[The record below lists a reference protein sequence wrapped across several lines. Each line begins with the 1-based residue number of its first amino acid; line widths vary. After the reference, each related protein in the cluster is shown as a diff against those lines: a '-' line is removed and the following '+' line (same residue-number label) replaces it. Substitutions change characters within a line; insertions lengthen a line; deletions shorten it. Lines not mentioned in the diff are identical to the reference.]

1 MHGAT
6 KNAFTSAPPKTAHP
20 RRQPK
25 RNGEASREGRLKPG
39 NETMTNEDK
48 NEEFQAQEP
57 VSNTGNEGL
66 PPQANLSEADFAQL
80 EAEAAKHAEYV
91 PYVDPSSKSKK
102 NFAEPELASEV
113 SDEDPYGGFDEEGR
127 PLCDL
132 EEQDS
137 TVESVD
143 PVRLVRLNKYLAAN
157 GIASRRR
164 ADQLIADGEV
174 LVDGKIVKELGTK
187 VDPATQ
193 HVEWDGIVLKPSG
206 AKHRYYLLNKP
217 TGVVCTNDEKELRR
231 RAWDLISDPEK
242 GRVYPVGRLD
252 VDSSGLL
259 ILTND
264 GEFTH
269 RITHPS
275 YGVEKTYEV
284 VVKEFV
290 SDAAIQKIGR
300 GLHLAEGRTVGAGI
314 VVRQRNDHMTK
325 MQVTL
330 TEGKNREVRR
340 IFARFGYRVKDLH
353 REAISNIKDRGM
365 GVGQWRFLTD
375 EEVAGLKAASSVKT
389 EAPRHLR
396 RSRREFMPD
405 EYRDSRGRNT
415 GYSGPKGGPGHTAH
429 EERKEE
435 RAKKGS
441 FSDSP
446 WNSGGRRPE
455 KKKDDEKPVRNP
467 KTPAGQFGRAGYR
480 SKTQRGGVERDGKP
494 AEAKRGGGI
503 TGGRK
508 DKTRR
513 KGRRG

>member
-1 MHGAT
+1 MAG
-6 KNAFTSAPPKTAHP
+6 P
-20 RRQPK
+20 
-25 RNGEASREGRLKPG
+25 SREGRPKTRFELDTK
-39 NETMTNEDK
+39 MTN
-48 NEEFQAQEP
+48 
-57 VSNTGNEGL
+57 NEGKDEL
-66 PPQANLSEADFAQL
+66 PLEGQDFAAL
-80 EAEAAKHAEYV
+80 EAEAAKHSEYV
-91 PYVDPSSKSKK
+91 PYIPP
-102 NFAEPELASEV
+102 APENPNMV
-113 SDEDPYGGFDEEGR
+113 EDYGGFDEDGR

-132 EEQDS
+132 
-137 TVESVD
+137 VEDEDAITDVA

-164 ADQLIADGEV
+164 ADELIANREV
-174 LVDGKIVKELGTK
+174 LVDGQIVSELGTK

-193 HVEWDGIVLKPSG
+193 RVEWDGIILSPSG

-231 RAWDLISDPEK
+231 RAWDLIGDPEK

-269 RITHPS
+269 RVTHPS

-284 VVKEFV
+284 TVKEFV
-290 SDAAIQKIGR
+290 SDAAISKIGR

-314 VVRQRNDHMTK
+314 VIRQRNDHLTK

-340 IFARFGYRVKDLH
+340 IFARFGYNVKALH
-353 REAISNIKDRGM
+353 REAISGIKDRGM
-365 GVGQWRFLTD
+365 GIGQWRFLTE
-375 EEVAGLKAASSVKT
+375 EEVTKLNEASSVKT
-389 EAPRHLR
+389 PAPRHVR
-396 RSRREFMPD
+396 RPRREYMPD

-415 GYSGPKGGPGHTAH
+415 GYSGPVGGPGHNAH

-435 RAKKGS
+435 RRSMSVGA
-441 FSDSP
+441 DSP
-446 WNSGGRRPE
+446 WNSGGGRRD
-455 KKKDDEKPVRNP
+455 KRDVEKPTRNP

-494 AEAKRGGGI
+494 AEANRGGGI

-508 DKTRR
+508 DKTRH
-513 KGRRG
+513 KGRR